1 MTAAALVAA
10 LVGASAVVTVTAAL
24 ARCFDRRAPVYAAC
38 ATAAALATSVLLA
51 TTRRAWESAVRR
63 PGWLADAAHGRWLDR
78 GVDWLVA
85 AAALGLAGALAY
97 AAGREHL
104 PAARVAWA
112 GAALVGVGAAAAM
125 LWGNRALP

>member
-10 LVGASAVVTVTAAL
+10 LVGASVVTSITAAL
-24 ARCFDRRAPVYAAC
+24 AHRSDRRAPAY
-38 ATAAALATSVLLA
+38 ATAVAALATFALLA
-51 TTRRAWESAVRR
+51 VTRRAWEGAVRR
-63 PGWLADAAHGRWLDR
+63 PRWLVDAALGHWLDR
-78 GVDWLVA
+78 GADWLVA

-97 AAGREHL
+97 ASGREHL

-112 GAALVGVGAAAAM
+112 GAALVGACAAAAI